1 MIRPTR
7 EGFARLARAHTVVPV
22 WREVLADQATP
33 VAGFARVVGDAP
45 GFLLE
50 AVEGAERW
58 SRFSF
63 MGREPLATIVARGGQ
78 LTVTGDLPEAVPLDR
93 GVLAALEALLS
104 IYRSPSLPDLP
115 PLHGGIVG
123 YLGYE

>member
-45 GFLLE
+45 GFLFE
-50 AVEGAERW
+50 SVEGAERW

-63 MGREPLATIVARGGQ
+63 IGREPLATIVARGGQ
-78 LTVTGDLPEAVPLDR
+78 LTVTGDLPEAVPLHPR
-93 GVLAALEALLS
+93 
-104 IYRSPSLPDLP
+104 LP
-115 PLHGGIVG
+115 PPPHPPLPLHPPPPPPHPPPSP
-123 YLGYE
+123 